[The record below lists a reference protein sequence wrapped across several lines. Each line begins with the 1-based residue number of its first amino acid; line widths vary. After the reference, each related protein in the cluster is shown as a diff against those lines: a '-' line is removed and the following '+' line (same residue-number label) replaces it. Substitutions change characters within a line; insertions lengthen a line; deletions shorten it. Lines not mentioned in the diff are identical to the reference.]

1 MTPESYQRVTR
12 DLLSYSVKQKWLKI
26 FGLVVVGIVVLMVLL
41 SGGDFTGS
49 AFGRQ
54 LPTLMVMAVVW
65 LGIIYFMPKML
76 LSKQPYPEAHPLRY
90 TFSESGVQ
98 IATANSA
105 STIQWAGYL
114 KAEETEEWLLLFQG
128 KTIANPVLKSAL
140 SSSDLERLRGLL
152 RAKGLM
158 KSLK

>member
-1 MTPESYQRVTR
+1 M
-12 DLLSYSVKQKWLKI
+12 
-26 FGLVVVGIVVLMVLL
+26 
-41 SGGDFTGS
+41 
-49 AFGRQ
+49 Q
-54 LPTLMVMAVVW
+54 L
-65 LGIIYFMPKML
+65 
-76 LSKQPYPEAHPLRY
+76 
-90 TFSESGVQ
+90 
-98 IATANSA
+98 ATANSA

-158 KSLK
+158 KSPK